1 MAMVPRLRVFAPG
14 RFWYSDCKIRLR
26 TPAPERGTKLQKK
39 SDKASDKI
47 WSIIVNGNF
56 SSLGWPDW

>member
-14 RFWYSDCKIRLR
+14 RFWYSDCEIGLR
-26 TPAPERGTKLQKK
+26 TPGPERGTKLQKNV
-39 SDKASDKI
+39 DKASDKI